1 MLIYCARLSLVPSS
15 PLSDLLSAASSWL
28 GTTSRGKFA
37 GVDLA
42 GDGHKAESGGS
53 VVDWMAADFEAAQWH
68 AIRYSHPDRV
78 TDGRR
83 WLTEIGVYRA
93 PDSFICS
100 VLLRTEETSA
110 MVDPNVQTTRPK
122 LVADIVE
129 RCKVSSDTCGGPPK
143 ALRLSDA
150 EFFLYEVNNPA
161 RHHPIVQI
169 APTLDGR
176 YLVNPEKAASQLAGV
191 ATVAV
196 IPPDVDTYAL
206 EEAVSPR
213 FSCYH
218 GAVTIIWP
226 VVGSGSTAMVPTRKV
241 LAHSIEE
248 VRARGAFPESQLLA
262 TVCHRMNE
270 VYARDHITPEMVRSV
285 KHRAAL
291 DTARK
296 SATKKDPELESLVRQ
311 VDEDQR
317 KEIDDLKAKLKARDA
332 ELGAAEAKA
341 NELETTVESL
351 KMSLSATTGRSAT
364 PVDVGLSQDVRDA
377 LYVAMSKEARLAD
390 ALKVVALLF
399 PDRVIVLD
407 SAWKSAREAEGFNDP
422 RKAFDLL
429 HTLCKDY
436 WEAMAAGKSDS
447 DARAVF
453 GKAFSAKE
461 SETVEKNRKAQ
472 SLRTFVYKGKPIEM
486 MMHLRIGVK
495 DSVAET
501 FRAHFEWDGVD
512 KKVVIGHCGK
522 HLNHK

>member
-1 MLIYCARLSLVPSS
+1 MLIYCARLSLVPSF
-15 PLSDLLSAASSWL
+15 PLNDLLTATSSWL
-28 GTTSRGKFA
+28 SATSRGKFN
-37 GVDLA
+37 GINLG
-42 GDGHKAESGGS
+42 GDGHKTDPDGS
-53 VVDWMAADFEAAQWH
+53 DVEWMAAEFDAVNWN
-68 AIRYSHPDRV
+68 AIRYSHHDRV
-78 TDGRR
+78 TAGRR

-93 PDSFICS
+93 RESFICS
-100 VLLRTEETSA
+100 VLLRTEEASA
-110 MVDPNVQTTRPK
+110 MVDPNVRTTRPK
-122 LVADIVE
+122 LVENIVD

-143 ALRLSDA
+143 ALRLPEA
-150 EFFLYEVNNPA
+150 EMFLYEVNNPA
-161 RHHPIVQI
+161 RVHPIVQI
-169 APTLDGR
+169 SSTPDGR

-196 IPPDVDTYAL
+196 IPPDVDTHAL

-213 FSCYH
+213 FSSYH

-226 VVGSGSTAMVPTRKV
+226 VVGSGSTAIVPTRKV

-248 VRARGAFPESQLLA
+248 VRARGMFPEFELLA

-270 VYARDHITPEMVRSV
+270 AYARDHITPEMVRSV

-291 DTARK
+291 DIARK

-332 ELGAAEAKA
+332 ELNAVEAKRS
-341 NELETTVESL
+341 ELETTVESL
-351 KMSLSATTGRSAT
+351 KMSLAATSDRSAN
-364 PVDVGLSQDVRDA
+364 PVDVGLSQDMRVA

-399 PDRVIVLD
+399 PDRVIVLE
-407 SAWKSAREAEGFNDP
+407 SAWKSAREAESFKDP
-422 RKAFDLL
+422 RKAFNLL
-429 HTLCKDY
+429 HILCKDY
-436 WEAMAAGKSDS
+436 WEAMAAGKSDAE
-447 DARAVF
+447 ARAVF

-461 SETVEKNRKAQ
+461 SETVENNRKAQ
-472 SLRTFVYKGKPIEM
+472 ALRTFVYKSRPIEM

-495 DSVAET
+495 DSIAET

>member
-15 PLSDLLSAASSWL
+15 MLSDLLSAAASWL
-28 GTTSRGKFA
+28 GSTSRGKFT
-37 GVDLA
+37 GVNFA
-42 GDGHKAESGGS
+42 VDGHRTESGGS
-53 VVDWMAADFEAAQWH
+53 VVDWMAAEFEAAQWH

-93 PDSFICS
+93 PDKFVCS

-129 RCKVSSDTCGGPPK
+129 RCMVSSDTCGGPPK
-143 ALRLSDA
+143 LLRLSDA
-150 EFFLYEVNNPA
+150 EIFLYEVNNPA
-161 RHHPIVQI
+161 RHYPIVQI
-169 APTLDGR
+169 APTLDGK
-176 YLVNPEKAASQLAGV
+176 YLVSPTKAASQLAGV

-213 FSCYH
+213 YSCYH
-218 GAVTIIWP
+218 GAVNIIWP
-226 VVGSGSTAMVPTRKV
+226 VVGSGSIAIVPTRKV

-248 VRARGAFPESQLLA
+248 VRARGVLPESQLLA
-262 TVCHRMNE
+262 TVCQRMNE

-296 SATKKDPELESLVRQ
+296 AATKKDPELESLVRQ

-317 KEIDDLKAKLKARDA
+317 KEIDDLKSKLRARDA

-341 NELETTVESL
+341 SELETRVESL
-351 KMSLSATTGRSAT
+351 KMSLAATSGRSAT
-364 PVDVGLSQDVRDA
+364 PIDAGLSQDVRDA
-377 LYVAMSKEARLAD
+377 LYVAMSKDARLAD
-390 ALKVVALLF
+390 ALKVVTLLF

-407 SAWKSAREAEGFNDP
+407 SAWKSAKDAEAFTDP
-422 RKAFDLL
+422 RKAFELL
-429 HTLCKDY
+429 HTLCKQY
-436 WEAMAAGKSDS
+436 WEAMVAGQS
-447 DARAVF
+447 DAVAREAF
-453 GKAFSAKE
+453 GRAFSAKE
-461 SETVEKNRKAQ
+461 SETVEKNKKAR
-472 SLRTFVYKGKPIEM
+472 SLRTFVYKGKPTEM

-495 DSVAET
+495 DSVAVT

-522 HLNHK
+522 HLDHK